1 MKRIN
6 ILLFENFE
14 TLDVFGPVE
23 AFGMTGEYDI
33 HFVSLTGGII
43 ANRHGVR
50 IETEKAEPCPDGIWL
65 IPGGGGTRPLAE
77 DPEFITALKELVQD
91 AEYIL
96 TVCTGS
102 ALLARTGLLNDKN
115 ATSNKL
121 SFAWV
126 QSCGE
131 QVKWNREARWVKHGN
146 VYTSAG
152 VSAGT
157 DMALGFIADR
167 LGREA
172 AETAAKRM
180 EYHWNTDPDHDIF

>member
-1 MKRIN
+1 MERIN

-23 AFGMTGEYDI
+23 AFGMTGAFDI
-33 HFVSLTGGII
+33 HFVSLPGGII
-43 ANRHGVR
+43 TNKHGVR

-65 IPGGGGTRPLAE
+65 IPGGGGTRPLARDE
-77 DPEFITALKELVQD
+77 EFIAALKELVKD
-91 AEYIL
+91 ATYIP

-102 ALLARTGLLNDKN
+102 ALLGRTGLLDQKD

-131 QVKWNREARWVKHGN
+131 QVKWHREARWVRDGN
-146 VYTSAG
+146 IYTSAG

-167 LGREA
+167 LGQQAAEEA
-172 AETAAKRM
+172 ARRM
-180 EYHWNTDPDHDIF
+180 EYHWNTDADHDIF